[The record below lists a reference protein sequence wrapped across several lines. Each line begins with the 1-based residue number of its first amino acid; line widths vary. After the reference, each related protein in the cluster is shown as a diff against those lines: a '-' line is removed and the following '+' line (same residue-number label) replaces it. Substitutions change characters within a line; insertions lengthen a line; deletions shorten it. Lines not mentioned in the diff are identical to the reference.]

1 MRWRIDKWF
10 ESIKY
15 PRLTHTIWKVK
26 DNRFGSLE
34 VKRRVIKFFDI
45 LGKNK

>member
-1 MRWRIDKWF
+1 MRWRIKKWF

-26 DNRFGSLE
+26 DNWFRSLE